1 MTRASAEAAAPLSQ
15 EPPHEASRVEGQA
28 RLQEPFGCGRA
39 RLAGA
44 QSEHHVHRLNAET
57 RELMPLAHC
66 WVEARCQPHR
76 FTSIC

>member
-1 MTRASAEAAAPLSQ
+1 MVARAY
-15 EPPHEASRVEGQA
+15 
-28 RLQEPFGCGRA
+28 FGCGRA

-66 WVEARCQPHR
+66 CGRDDPELCKVDVPIEVPT
-76 FTSIC
+76 TSFCLDMPRYA